1 MITADSKAYIS
12 LSKPVDAEYESIRTI
27 MLNRGKGANQ
37 LPRVTLHFVPEE
49 RAATVLA
56 LDERIQKV
64 KAYMPLIMTGAI
76 ALSFLLG
83 FAL

>member
-1 MITADSKAYIS
+1 MK
-12 LSKPVDAEYESIRTI
+12 DAEYESIRKV
-27 MLNRGKGANQ
+27 MSSRGQGANQ

-64 KAYMPLIMTGAI
+64 REHMPLIMTGAI
-76 ALSFLLG
+76 TLSFLLG